1 MVFDLHAHTE
11 FSRCGRDKPESLVK
25 KMIEEGVDVF
35 GISDHNYG
43 IAGRWGEYFDEVTK
57 LKQKYADK
65 IKILRGVEICTL
77 PQYALNEDEDVSCF
91 DYCIVENLDSPESV
105 IGGDIVKFS
114 KRLNTVTG
122 IAHTDLFSFAKTR
135 KEGVYEYLKSLADVG
150 IFWELNVNYDSIH
163 GYREHAYV
171 KRFFGSE
178 EEQETVKKTGLKL
191 SVGFDGHRM
200 EDYDVSR
207 VVKACEFLRQKKIR
221 TVLEDI

>member
-122 IAHTDLFSFAKTR
+122 IAHTDLFSFAKRGKREFTNI
-135 KEGVYEYLKSLADVG
+135 LKVLLTSV
-150 IFWELNVNYDSIH
+150 
-163 GYREHAYV
+163 
-171 KRFFGSE
+171 FFGNL
-178 EEQETVKKTGLKL
+178 T
-191 SVGFDGHRM
+191 
-200 EDYDVSR
+200 
-207 VVKACEFLRQKKIR
+207 
-221 TVLEDI
+221 